1 MLVSQGYRRARH
13 RDRAFTC
20 RRRTRGGVPVEVG
33 HEVMRLLHVHPERAL
48 VQIGNQNAVAFPRD
62 PKRVRLDRLRHP
74 PPFLHDDH
82 PGSCGVTAHVAGK
95 VVPERDFLH
104 RSPGR
109 NLRSAVLRGAR
120 ARSVMKDEEGKV
132 SNCFSDAPTHA
143 PRAAFGLSHLGRW
156 LTRRPRRSH
165 RRLLPRLRRPR
176 LFPPRAPRPRGD
188 WTRALR
194 RASRPR
200 PPRRVGGRLAGCS
213 ARSSAGRPPR
223 CAWT

>member
-1 MLVSQGYRRARH
+1 MYRRARH

-33 HEVMRLLHVHPERAL
+33 HEVVRLLHVHPERAL

-62 PKRVRLDRLRHP
+62 PKRMRLDRLRHP

-120 ARSVMKDEEGKV
+120 AWSVMTSMKRVGKLF
-132 SNCFSDAPTHA
+132 SRCFSIIAPTHA

-156 LTRRPRRSH
+156 LTRTPRRSH
-165 RRLLPRLRRPR
+165 RRLLPRLCRPR
-176 LFPPRAPRPRGD
+176 PFPPRAPRPRGD
-188 WTRALR
+188 WTRAP
-194 RASRPR
+194 APRPR

>member
-109 NLRSAVLRGAR
+109 NLRSRAR
-120 ARSVMKDEEGKV
+120 ARSVMKRYFL
-132 SNCFSDAPTHA
+132 FSSFLHAPTHA

-165 RRLLPRLRRPR
+165 RRLLPRLCRPR

-188 WTRALR
+188 WTRAPR
-194 RASRPR
+194 RPR